1 MLPYERRRNA
11 GQSNWFKFKL
21 TTVQIHQG
29 SGQSPARNSR
39 LMGAERIL
47 TLLPWQGGAAACTS
61 HAFFG
66 AAKTPRHRALREVRE
81 QPERR
86 RRDIFVETQ
95 AHQPQSP
102 IGAAYSE
109 YIAPDG
115 AWNLLSIG
123 FYKDVAPT
131 ALPGERSKCV

>member
-1 MLPYERRRNA
+1 VRT
-11 GQSNWFKFKL
+11 G
-21 TTVQIHQG
+21 
-29 SGQSPARNSR
+29 
-39 LMGAERIL
+39 
-47 TLLPWQGGAAACTS
+47 TL
-61 HAFFG
+61 HAFFR
-66 AAKTPRHRALREVRE
+66 AAKTPRRRASREVRE

-86 RRDIFVETQ
+86 RDIFVESQ
-95 AHQPQSP
+95 AHHPQSP

-131 ALPGERSKCV
+131 ALQGERSKCVQGAGPDGAIGWFMDWPSVARDLGGWSWKFSWSLEFGF